1 MLIIILLLLLILT
14 LHYFCNNNLIETLEK
29 DRTDCLK
36 EDPEIILAK
45 TSSTDDPLI
54 LAKTNT
60 ANISS
65 VLSQLSTLK
74 RNTNSS
80 LEAQSNKINTLR
92 NQIKKNEDQL
102 NINKTKMIN
111 VSDQITDVS
120 YKVSSG
126 EFGDDLEG
134 VTSNLDKDGK
144 IPTGTLPTIKG
155 L

>member
-14 LHYFCNNNLIETLEK
+14 LHYFCNNNLIESLEK
-29 DRTDCLK
+29 DGSYCLK

-60 ANISS
+60 ANISTL
-65 VLSQLSTLK
+65 LSQLSSLK

-111 VSDQITDVS
+111 VSDEIRDVS

-126 EFGDDLEG
+126 EFGDDLQD
-134 VTSNLDKDGK
+134 VTSNLDKDGN
-144 IPTGTLPTIKG
+144 IPSGTLPTIKG